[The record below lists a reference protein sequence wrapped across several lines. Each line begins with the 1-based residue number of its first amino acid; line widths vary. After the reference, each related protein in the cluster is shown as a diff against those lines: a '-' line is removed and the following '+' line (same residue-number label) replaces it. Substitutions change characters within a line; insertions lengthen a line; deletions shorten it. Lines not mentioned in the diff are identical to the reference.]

1 MKPHFHKVP
10 SNTEQAFSIRHDVRP
25 NFGTIWHY
33 HPELEL
39 HYVIRGEGVRFIGD
53 NVSNFSSGEVLLLG
67 ENLPHTWRCK
77 EEYFQGNTDLQ
88 IEAIVMH
95 FRPECLGAEF
105 LNLSEAF
112 AIRKLYEKA
121 KKGLIIKGETAQ
133 RLKDLMQSAIS
144 ASPLQRLIILL
155 SILELMTESDE
166 MEMITAANTFY
177 QSNEMETVRLN
188 NVCTYTLANYA
199 KDIRLEDIAA
209 IANLSTTSFCRY
221 FKLMTHKTYND
232 FLTEIRVSHACR
244 ALVENRMSIEIICFE
259 SGFNNLSNFYRHFKN
274 VKGIT
279 PLEYKKQYLKSEA
292 VVS

>member
-1 MKPHFHKVP
+1 MKLHFHKVP
-10 SNTEQAFSIRHDVRP
+10 SNTGQSFSIRHDIKP

-53 NVSNFSSGEVLLLG
+53 NVSNFTSGEVLLLG
-67 ENLPHTWRCK
+67 ENLPHTWRCNH
-77 EEYFQGNTDLQ
+77 EYFQGNTNLQ
-88 IEAIVMH
+88 IEAIVMQ
-95 FRPECLGAEF
+95 FRPDCLGNEF
-105 LNLSEAF
+105 LNLSETYT
-112 AIRKLYEKA
+112 IRKLYEKA
-121 KKGLIIKGETAQ
+121 KKGLIIKGQTAQ
-133 RLKDLMQSAIS
+133 QLKEMMRSALL
-144 ASPLQRLIILL
+144 ASPLQRLIVLL
-155 SILELMTESDE
+155 SILELLTESDE

-188 NVCTYTLANYA
+188 NVCSYTLANYA
-199 KDIRLEDIAA
+199 KDISLEDIAA

-244 ALVENRMSIEIICFE
+244 ALVENRLSIEVICFD

-279 PLEYKKQYLKSEA
+279 PLEYKKQYLKSEG
-292 VVS
+292 SL

>member
-1 MKPHFHKVP
+1 VKPHFHKVP
-10 SNTEQAFSIRHDVRP
+10 NNTEQSFSIRHDVKP

-67 ENLPHTWRCK
+67 ENLPHTWRCNAA
-77 EEYFQGNTDLQ
+77 YFQGNIDLQ
-88 IEAIVMH
+88 IEAIVMQ
-95 FRPECLGAEF
+95 FRTDCLGNEF
-105 LNLSEAF
+105 LNLSEAYT
-112 AIRKLYEKA
+112 IKKLYEKA
-121 KKGLIIKGETAQ
+121 KKGLIIRGDTAQ
-133 RLKDLMQSAIS
+133 QLKELMHSALV
-144 ASPLQRLIILL
+144 ASSLQRLIILL
-155 SILELMTESDE
+155 SILELLTESDE
-166 MEMITAANTFY
+166 TEMITAANTFY

-188 NVCTYTLANYA
+188 NVCSYTLANYA
-199 KDIRLEDIAA
+199 KDISLDDIAA

-244 ALVENRMSIEIICFE
+244 ALIENRYSIEIICFD

-279 PLEYKKQYLKSEA
+279 PLEYKKQYLKSEG
-292 VVS
+292 VS

>member
-10 SNTEQAFSIRHDVRP
+10 SNTEQSFSIRHDIKP
-25 NFGTIWHY
+25 NFGTVWHY

-77 EEYFQGNTDLQ
+77 EEYFQGNADLQ
-88 IEAIVMH
+88 IEAIVMQ
-95 FRPECLGAEF
+95 FRPDCLGSEF
-105 LNLSEAF
+105 LNLGEAF

-121 KKGLIIKGETAQ
+121 KKGLVIKGETAQ
-133 RLKDLMQSAIS
+133 QLKDLMESAIL

-155 SILELMTESDE
+155 SILEIMTESDE

-188 NVCTYTLANYA
+188 NVCSYTLANYA

-279 PLEYKKQYLKSEA
+279 PLEYKKQYLKETPNP
-292 VVS
+292 

>member
-10 SNTEQAFSIRHDVRP
+10 SNTEQSFSIRHDIKP

-53 NVSNFSSGEVLLLG
+53 NVSNFTAGEILLLG
-67 ENLPHTWRCK
+67 ENLPHTWRCNQ
-77 EEYFQGNTDLQ
+77 EYFQGNQDLH
-88 IEAIVMH
+88 IEAIVMQ
-95 FRPECLGAEF
+95 FRPDCLGNEF
-105 LNLSEAF
+105 LNLNEAYT
-112 AIRKLYEKA
+112 IRKLYEKA
-121 KKGLIIKGETAQ
+121 KKGLIIKGESAQ
-133 RLKDLMQSAIS
+133 QLKDLMQSALL
-144 ASPLQRLIILL
+144 ASPLQRLITLL
-155 SILELMTESDE
+155 SILELLTESDE
-166 MEMITAANTFY
+166 MEMITDVNAFY

-188 NVCTYTLANYA
+188 NVCSYTLANYA

-244 ALVENRMSIEIICFE
+244 ALIENRLSIEIICFE

-274 VKGIT
+274 VKGVT
-279 PLEYKKQYLKSEA
+279 PLEYKKQYLKSEG
-292 VVS
+292 VN

>member
-10 SNTEQAFSIRHDVRP
+10 INTEQSFSIRHDTKP
-25 NFGTIWHY
+25 NFGTVWHY

-39 HYVIRGEGVRFIGD
+39 HYVIKGEGVRFIGD
-53 NVSNFSSGEVLLLG
+53 NVSNFSSEEVLLLG
-67 ENLPHTWRCK
+67 ENLPHTWRCNK
-77 EEYFQGNTDLQ
+77 EYFQGNADLQ
-88 IEAIVMH
+88 VEAIVMQ
-95 FRPECLGAEF
+95 FMPDCLGADF
-105 LNLSEAF
+105 LSLSEAY

-121 KKGLIIKGETAQ
+121 KRGLLIKGETAQ
-133 RLKDLMQSAIS
+133 QLKDLMHTALL

-155 SILELMTESDE
+155 SILDSLTESDE
-166 MEMITAANTFY
+166 VEMITAANTFY

-188 NVCTYTLANYA
+188 NVCSYTLANYA
-199 KDIRLEDIAA
+199 KDIKLEDIAA

-244 ALVENRMSIEIICFE
+244 ALIDNRLSIEIICFE

-279 PLEYKKQYLKSEA
+279 PLEYKKQYLKTEA
-292 VVS
+292 VS

>member
-10 SNTEQAFSIRHDVRP
+10 SNTEQSFSIRHDIKP
-25 NFGTIWHY
+25 NFGTVWHY

-77 EEYFQGNTDLQ
+77 EEYFLGNADLQ
-88 IEAIVMH
+88 IEAIVMQ
-95 FRPECLGAEF
+95 FKPDCLGGEF

-121 KKGLIIKGETAQ
+121 KKGLVIKGETAQ
-133 RLKDLMQSAIS
+133 QLKDLMESAIL

-155 SILELMTESDE
+155 SILEIMTESDE

-188 NVCTYTLANYA
+188 NVCSYTLANYA

-279 PLEYKKQYLKSEA
+279 PLEYKKQYLKSEG
-292 VVS
+292 

>member
-10 SNTEQAFSIRHDVRP
+10 SNTEQSFSIRHDIKP

-67 ENLPHTWRCK
+67 ENLPHTWRCNQ
-77 EEYFQGNTDLQ
+77 EYFQGNADLQ
-88 IEAIVMH
+88 IEAIVMQ
-95 FRPECLGAEF
+95 FRPDCLGNDF
-105 LNLSEAF
+105 LGLSEAY

-121 KKGLIIKGETAQ
+121 KKGLIIQGGTAQ
-133 RLKDLMQSAIS
+133 QIKNLLHSALL
-144 ASPLQRLIILL
+144 ASPLQRLIVLL
-155 SILELMTESDE
+155 SILELLTESDE

-188 NVCTYTLANYA
+188 NVCSYTLANYA
-199 KDIRLEDIAA
+199 KDIKLEDIAA
-209 IANLSTTSFCRY
+209 IAHLSTTSFCRY

-244 ALVENRMSIEIICFE
+244 ALIENRLSIEFICFE

-279 PLEYKKQYLKSEA
+279 PLEYKKQYLKETNP
-292 VVS
+292 

>member
-279 PLEYKKQYLKSEA
+279 PMEYKKQYLKSEA

>member
-10 SNTEQAFSIRHDVRP
+10 SNTEQSFSIRHDIKP

-77 EEYFQGNTDLQ
+77 EEYFKGNSDLE

-95 FRPECLGAEF
+95 FRPECLGNEF

-112 AIRKLYEKA
+112 AIRKLYERA

-188 NVCTYTLANYA
+188 NVCSYTLANYA
-199 KDIRLEDIAA
+199 KDIMLEDIAA

-244 ALVENRMSIEIICFE
+244 ALIENRLNIEIICFE
-259 SGFNNLSNFYRHFKN
+259 SGFNNLSNFYRHFKS

-292 VVS
+292 T

>member
-10 SNTEQAFSIRHDVRP
+10 SSTEQAFSIRHDVRP

-133 RLKDLMQSAIS
+133 QLKDLMQSAIS

-188 NVCTYTLANYA
+188 NVCSYTLANYA

-244 ALVENRMSIEIICFE
+244 ALVENRLSIEIICFE

-279 PLEYKKQYLKSEA
+279 PLEYKKQYLKSETPNP
-292 VVS
+292 

>member
-10 SNTEQAFSIRHDVRP
+10 GSTGQSFSIRHDIKP

-39 HYVIRGEGVRFIGD
+39 HYVLKGEGVRFIGD
-53 NVSNFSSGEVLLLG
+53 NVSNFTSGEVLLLG
-67 ENLPHTWRCK
+67 ENLPHTWRCNQ
-77 EEYFQGNTDLQ
+77 EYFQGNSDLQ
-88 IEAIVMH
+88 IEAIVMQ
-95 FRPECLGAEF
+95 FRTDCLGNEF
-105 LNLSEAF
+105 LNLNESY

-133 RLKDLMQSAIS
+133 QLKNLMHSALI

-155 SILELMTESDE
+155 SILDVLTESDE
-166 MEMITAANTFY
+166 MEMITDVNAFY

-188 NVCTYTLANYA
+188 NVCSYTLANYA

-244 ALVENRMSIEIICFE
+244 ALVENKLSIEIVCFE
-259 SGFNNLSNFYRHFKN
+259 SGFNNLSNFYRHFKH
-274 VKGIT
+274 VKGVT
-279 PLEYKKQYLKSEA
+279 PLEYKRQYLTS
-292 VVS
+292 STPNP

>member
-10 SNTEQAFSIRHDVRP
+10 GNTGQSFSIRHDIKP

-39 HYVIRGEGVRFIGD
+39 HYVVRGEGVRFIGD
-53 NVSNFSSGEVLLLG
+53 NVSNFMSGEVLLLG
-67 ENLPHTWRCK
+67 ENLPHTWRCNQ
-77 EEYFQGNTDLQ
+77 EYYQGNTDLQ

-95 FRPECLGAEF
+95 FRTDCLGNEF
-105 LNLSEAF
+105 LNLNEAY
-112 AIRKLYEKA
+112 AIKKLYEKA

-133 RLKDLMQSAIS
+133 QLKDLMHSALS
-144 ASPLQRLIILL
+144 ASPLKRLIILL
-155 SILELMTESDE
+155 SILELLTESDE
-166 MEMITAANTFY
+166 TEMITDVNAFY

-188 NVCTYTLANYA
+188 NVCSYTLANYA

-244 ALVENRMSIEIICFE
+244 ALIENRLNIEVICFE

-274 VKGIT
+274 VKGVT
-279 PLEYKKQYLKSEA
+279 PLEYKKQYLMETPNP
-292 VVS
+292 

>member
-10 SNTEQAFSIRHDVRP
+10 SNTEQSFSIRHDIKP

-53 NVSNFSSGEVLLLG
+53 NVSNFTAGEVLLLG
-67 ENLPHTWRCK
+67 ENLPHTWRCNQ
-77 EEYFQGNTDLQ
+77 EYFQGNTDLQ
-88 IEAIVMH
+88 IEAIVMQ
-95 FRPECLGAEF
+95 FRPDCLGHEF
-105 LNLSEAF
+105 LNLNEAY

-121 KKGLIIKGETAQ
+121 RKGLIIKGESAQ
-133 RLKDLMQSAIS
+133 QLKDLMHSALL

-155 SILELMTESDE
+155 SILELLTESDE
-166 MEMITAANTFY
+166 TEMITAVNAFY

-188 NVCTYTLANYA
+188 NVCSYTLANYA

-244 ALVENRMSIEIICFE
+244 ALVENRLSIEIICFE

-279 PLEYKKQYLKSEA
+279 PLEYKKQYLVET
-292 VVS
+292 